1 MFESGPDKYKAL
13 HGKKELLRSTAE
25 TLRGPSL
32 RRTRAPHDDADA
44 ERLAQCL
51 AGRRPMSDPAT
62 CAASSSLVA
71 MNAAAACATT
81 ARVPHYTCSEIPS
94 VSSPFGE
101 VEVRGI
107 QL

>member
-1 MFESGPDKYKAL
+1 
-13 HGKKELLRSTAE
+13 
-25 TLRGPSL
+25 
-32 RRTRAPHDDADA
+32 
-44 ERLAQCL
+44 
-51 AGRRPMSDPAT
+51 
-62 CAASSSLVA
+62 